1 MKGLTWRFW
10 PLVLMGLSH
19 AAAAPDCNTLRLNH
33 FERIEYIDKAEFPN
47 PSKEVSIEIH
57 KVKNPIIV
65 CGLTIENTANLI
77 TIKTKKRD
85 TLAFLTNTLGYT
97 SPISLSG
104 YAIRQDGLV
113 VEGIKINITM
123 LDTDK
128 TYNAEVGIPGLMVKN
143 SAVGMRIDGGKLLP
157 MYWSGG
163 DWKKI
168 EIPKKAKSLD
178 FYLKSELDTN
188 WQRVSVDLR
197 SPTIKVYRKFP
208 FPAK

>member
-65 CGLTIENTANLI
+65 CDLTIENTANLI

-85 TLAFLTNTLGYT
+85 TLAFYNK
-97 SPISLSG
+97 
-104 YAIRQDGLV
+104 YARLY
-113 VEGIKINITM
+113 ITYITQW
-123 LDTDK
+123 LCHK
-128 TYNAEVGIPGLMVKN
+128 ARWPG
-143 SAVGMRIDGGKLLP
+143 G
-157 MYWSGG
+157 
-163 DWKKI
+163 
-168 EIPKKAKSLD
+168 
-178 FYLKSELDTN
+178 
-188 WQRVSVDLR
+188 
-197 SPTIKVYRKFP
+197 
-208 FPAK
+208 

>member
-1 MKGLTWRFW
+1 MKGSIWRFW

-19 AAAAPDCNTLRLNH
+19 AAAAPNCDTLRLNH
-33 FERIEYIDKAEFPN
+33 FEAIRYIDKAEFPN
-47 PSKEVSIEIH
+47 PSKEVLIGIQEM
-57 KVKNPIIV
+57 KKPVAV
-65 CGLTIENTANLI
+65 CGLAVENTTNLI
-77 TIKTKKRD
+77 TIKAKKRD
-85 TLAFLTNTLGYT
+85 ILAFSTNTTGDT
-97 SPISLSG
+97 SPISLSS
-104 YAIRQDGLV
+104 YSIRQDGLV

-128 TYNAEVGIPGLMVKN
+128 NYSAKASIPGLMIDN

-157 MYWSGG
+157 MYWPDG
-163 DWKKI
+163 DWNRI
-168 EIPKKAKSLD
+168 AIPKKTRTLE

-188 WQRVSVDLR
+188 WQRVSVDLK

>member
-1 MKGLTWRFW
+1 MS
-10 PLVLMGLSH
+10 LSY
-19 AAAAPDCNTLRLNH
+19 AVAAPDCDTLRLDH
-33 FERIEYIDKAEFPN
+33 FEGIRYTDKAEFPN
-47 PSKEVSIEIH
+47 PSKEVLIEIR
-57 KVKNPIIV
+57 KMKKPVKI
-65 CGLTIENTANLI
+65 CSLTVENTANSI

-85 TLAFLTNTLGYT
+85 TLAFLTNTFGDT
-97 SPISLSG
+97 SPISLRG
-104 YAIRQDGLV
+104 YAIGQDGLA

-128 TYNAEVGIPGLMVKN
+128 TYNAEVGIPGLMAKN
-143 SAVGMRIDGGKLLP
+143 SAVGMRIDNGKLLP
-157 MYWSGG
+157 MYWPGG
-163 DWKKI
+163 DWNKI
-168 EIPKKAKSLD
+168 EIPKKTRTLN